1 MAAKEDDRLPAET
14 GFSPD
19 GLTVEGIDALLSE
32 MEAHW
37 STSAR
42 PTSALLD
49 GSAALRRER
58 RTTRRRIGAVVRALP
73 TRPQVTSPAG
83 EVA

>member
-1 MAAKEDDRLPAET
+1 MAAEET
-14 GFSPD
+14 RAYYPD
-19 GLTVEGIDALLSE
+19 GLTVDDIDALLGE
-32 MEAHW
+32 MKVHW
-37 STSAR
+37 TMSAR

-58 RTTRRRIGAVVRALP
+58 RANRRAIGAVGRALP
-73 TRPQVTSPAG
+73 TRSQVASPAG